1 MAKFVSVSA
10 IDINACELWLDASD
24 LTTLF
29 QTQSGTDPITSNGQ
43 FVGCWTDK
51 SGKRLQLS
59 ASNAFRPI
67 YRSNAASNGLP
78 SIEFNGSTSMFLGCS
93 SNSGFFNIAC
103 GVGNPGFTVFI
114 ACQRTGTANQAMLV
128 TFSTVTG
135 SNVDRF
141 NSPTTSTEYIPTLV
155 SYPTATVNSYFLRRS
170 VSNTVATVD
179 TYGNDVTFNRINQLQ
194 THIVT
199 YGSDSAQTLRMFLG
213 GNNVLGSS
221 GNTSTVLTTNT
232 PVRNIR
238 VGASTDSD
246 LNPSY
251 KYPGHIHE
259 LIVFDRYLNTEERKL
274 IEAYLGEKWRAPYQ
288 TYCVKSGDFQDPSIY
303 FNETVPTL
311 TSAWVIPNGFN
322 VTISA
327 DQFLPNLTTRKDIY
341 TNQYTDTGSFFITNS
356 CSLTCERIIQQ
367 ARRGD
372 GGGDTEVTTWING
385 ATVVPGVSP
394 TLWLTPGITVNL
406 HTDIIGS
413 QHRGAPVI
421 TTVPST
427 TRSTLNL
434 TRGNTKLYGYSNS
447 PAISASNLNLQA
459 LNSPTVR
466 SARYYNGNGVATTP
480 EGQGI
485 ILSDG
490 SINIRGGDFSSG
502 LSPLRESD
510 FTGVGTNK
518 LRIYNCTGAFENCLF
533 GTERDTLAVYFGNC
547 NSVANAIVL
556 SGCTVQ
562 SSLFGDRNGYYPIEF
577 NNTNAYVAD
586 TLITGGLTND
596 LSNGYTYQIGI
607 QTGNGGNHTFVNCT
621 FRGGFSMGS
630 YNNTTANYSAPDS
643 WANALRYTS
652 GNGLITN
659 SRIIGNS
666 QGGYGTGACI
676 TGGTLQVN
684 DCVIE
689 ATNSANGIVRTGGT
703 LRISSN
709 MLDGST
715 GVKAVFTD
723 RMFVDPIPKNSF
735 IRYASD
741 GTGVGFNAYIFQYT
755 IDSLSAFS
763 MPPPSAV
770 RLGVPYAAFTQVGQ
784 AVIPPTSAVSYGTL
798 VDNTTGSA
806 ILTLE
811 LLNTLFT
818 TPLTAMTTPG
828 TIGYRVAN
836 SVASNQ
842 SVGHLIASFTT
853 S

>member
-29 QTQSGTDPITSNGQ
+29 QSQSGGDPITASGQ
-43 FVGCWTDK
+43 SVGCWMDK

-59 ASNAFRPI
+59 AANAFRPL
-67 YRSNAASNGLP
+67 YRTNAASNGLP

-179 TYGNDVTFNRINQLQ
+179 AYGNDITFNRINQLQ

-238 VGASTDSD
+238 VGASTDND
-246 LNPSY
+246 LNPGY

-288 TYCVKSGDFQDPSIY
+288 TYCVKNGDFNDPSIY

-327 DQFLPNLTTRKDIY
+327 DQFLPNLTTRKDVY
-341 TNQYTDTGSFFITNS
+341 TTQYTDTGSFIVTNS
-356 CSLTCERIIQQ
+356 CSLTCEKIIQQ

-372 GGGDTEVTTWING
+372 AGGDAEVTTWLNG
-385 ATVVPGVSP
+385 AAMAPGVSP
-394 TLWLTPGITVNL
+394 TLLLTPGVTLNL
-406 HTDIIGS
+406 NTDMIAS
-413 QHRGAPVI
+413 QHRGAPVLA
-421 TTVPST
+421 TSPGVAQ
-427 TRSTLNL
+427 STLNL
-434 TRGNTKLYGYSNS
+434 TRNNTKIYGYSNS
-447 PAISASNLNLQA
+447 AAISGINFNLRA
-459 LNSPTVR
+459 LNAPQVR
-466 SARYYNGNGVATTP
+466 SGKYQNTP
-480 EGQGI
+480 ANAAGTAI
-485 ILSDG
+485 TITDG
-490 SINIRGGDFSSG
+490 SINVRNGDFSSG
-502 LSPLRESD
+502 VNPLREPD
-510 FTGVGTNK
+510 NAGNGTSK
-518 LRIYNCTGAFENCLF
+518 LIATNCTGVFENCNF
-533 GTERDTLAVYFGNC
+533 GTERDTTGLTFTNC
-547 NSVANAIVL
+547 NVTLSAILL

-562 SSLFGDRNGYYPIEF
+562 NTYSGERNGYYTINF
-577 NNTNAYVAD
+577 NNTNAYVGS
-586 TLITGGLTND
+586 TVINGGLFNNFD
-596 LSNGYTYQIGI
+596 LGYYNQHGI
-607 QTGNGGNHTFVNCT
+607 NTENGGNHTFVDCT
-621 FRGGFSMGS
+621 FRGGFVSGQFNAS
-630 YNNTTANYSAPDS
+630 TANYDRVDQ
-643 WANALRYTS
+643 WANALRYNS

-659 SRIIGNS
+659 SRIIGNA
-666 QGGYGTGACI
+666 QGGQGTGVCLN
-676 TGGTLQVN
+676 GGTLQIN
-684 DCVIE
+684 DCTIE
-689 ATNSANGIVRTGGT
+689 ATNTANGIARTGGT

-709 MLDGST
+709 MFDGPT

-806 ILTLE
+806 VLTLE